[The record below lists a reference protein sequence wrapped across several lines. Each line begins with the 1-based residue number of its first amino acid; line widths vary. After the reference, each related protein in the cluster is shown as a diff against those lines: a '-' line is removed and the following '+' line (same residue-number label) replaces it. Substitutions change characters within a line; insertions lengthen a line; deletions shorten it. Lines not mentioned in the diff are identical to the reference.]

1 MTMKRQFSLLG
12 PLYVPIESVPNNHLL
27 SPWSLTH
34 CVSSC
39 PLQLAKYDT
48 DQKFPVW
55 GFGAKY
61 KGVVRHCFQCGN
73 EVEVEGV
80 QGIMDAYRGVFRTP
94 LTMSFPTRF
103 DQVIET
109 AAAYARHELDL
120 AEKEG
125 KLSYTILLIL
135 TAGNVENVRETKQQ
149 LIEASEDP
157 LSVVIV
163 GIGDADFTGM
173 QFLDDFDPET
183 ESGRDITK
191 FVRFADYRSFNAL
204 TEAVLDEIPEQLVSY
219 YFDTKNIRPGSTETL
234 DTDDDV
240 AVEDADDE
248 TRTFTFLG

>member
-1 MTMKRQFSLLG
+1 MCRDRPTDLLRAIVSR
-12 PLYVPIESVPNNHLL
+12 LQ
-27 SPWSLTH
+27 SLTH
-34 CVSSC
+34 SHS
-39 PLQLAKYDT
+39 LSHTKLAKYDT

-61 KGVVRHCFQCGN
+61 KGVVRHCFQCGTD
-73 EVEVEGV
+73 VEVEGV

-103 DQVIET
+103 DQVVET
-109 AAAYARHELDL
+109 AAAYARHEQDQ
-120 AEKEG
+120 AEQDG

-149 LIEASEDP
+149 LMEASEDP

-173 QFLDDFDPET
+173 QFLDDFDPAT

-191 FVRFADYRSFNAL
+191 FVRFADYKSFNSL

-219 YFDTKNIRPGSTETL
+219 YFDNKNMLPGAIETL
-234 DTDDDV
+234 ETDDDV